1 MNSCSDTDRNIITL
15 IYVRQSTNTVLSENY
30 LSNTKVDFK
39 YSSTNS
45 PMMIFFICNNMN
57 NHY

>member
-45 PMMIFFICNNMN
+45 PMMIFLSVTT
-57 NHY
+57 